1 MTKPVIV
8 KRLVKGSAL
17 TYAEH
22 DLNFQNL
29 ADATITLTAG
39 TGGTAVVSD
48 LNGVITLV
56 AGAGI
61 TLTGNNTAKTITI
74 NSNRYFSVGSVSG
87 VSFTPNFNNG
97 NVQKVSIS
105 DAITVNAPTNMAAG
119 DTFKLIVVLQ
129 SLSPASMTVAFSGIV
144 IATNSNNEYFENSDP
159 IVFPNGDG
167 NFILDVVYDGSVYWG
182 TVNTNF
188 V

>member
-39 TGGTAVVSD
+39 TGGTGVVSD
-48 LNGVITLV
+48 LNGNITLV

-74 NSNRYFSVGSVSG
+74 NSNKFFTVSG
-87 VSFTPNFNNG
+87 VISPGFTFNFNNG
-97 NVQKVSIS
+97 NIQK
-105 DAITVNAPTNMAAG
+105 ITVIDTFTIFAPSNMTAG
-119 DTFKLIVVLQ
+119 DTMKIIVVMN
-129 SLSPASMTVAFSGIV
+129 SIPTTAVFFSGIL
-144 IATNSNNEYFENSDP
+144 IANNSNNEYFASSTS
-159 IVFPNGDG
+159 IQFPSGVG
-167 NFILDVVYDGSVYWG
+167 NLILDVVYDGSVYWG

>member
-17 TYAEH
+17 NYAEH

-29 ADATITLTAG
+29 ADATITLKAG
-39 TGGTAVVSD
+39 TGGTDVVSD
-48 LNGVITLV
+48 LNGTITLV
-56 AGAGI
+56 AGTGI

-74 NSNRYFSVGSVSG
+74 NSNKFYSAGSIGSG
-87 VSFTPNFNNG
+87 SFTADLDNG
-97 NVQKVSIS
+97 NVQKVTITGG
-105 DAITVNAPTNMAAG
+105 ITVNAPTKMAAG
-119 DTFKLIVVLQ
+119 NTLKLIGVV
-129 SLSPASMTVAFSGIV
+129 ASVSSNVTVAFSGIQ
-144 IATNSNNEYFENSDP
+144 IATNSNNEYFANSTSLL
-159 IVFPNGDG
+159 FPDGTG